1 LYDDIII
8 PALENYKKS
17 NGHSIEEFYV
27 LGKQLNEIYINTIEH
42 VQKAQCKF
50 SVYNNNK

>member
-17 NGHSIEEFYV
+17 NGHSIEFYV

-42 VQKAQCKF
+42 VQKAQRKF
-50 SVYNNNK
+50 SVYNNK